1 MRMSLKIICRAH
13 ISSSPPNFSQE
24 RMILSDNTL
33 KVRHQIFGLLEFL
46 FTLFLQ
52 GRHLIMM
59 QKMFVNSLSL
69 FMEERSTLIRL
80 RIQMQEKFSKR
91 CLRRIRRK
99 ERLLKIWLNWNGLE
113 RKKMRNWKLI
123 ISKKMKWKVSEM

>member
-13 ISSSPPNFSQE
+13 ISSSPQKFSQE
-24 RMILSDNTL
+24 RMILSDSTL
-33 KVRHQIFGLLEFL
+33 KARHQTFGLLEFL

-59 QKMFVNSLSL
+59 QKMFASSLSL

-80 RIQMQEKFSKR
+80 RILMQEKFSKR
-91 CLRRIRRK
+91 CWRRIPWK
-99 ERLLKIWLNWNGLE
+99 EQLLKIWLNWNGQE

-123 ISKKMKWKVSEM
+123 ISKKMK